1 MKNERIQN
9 NKNIWHILKN
19 LFIFNY
25 YKLKPSEMK
34 YFVMFILF
42 LTAFVYSQEI
52 KKDSLILKQ
61 ALNTQLNL
69 LNDFELY
76 FSLRNIQNNIN
87 DIPVNNN
94 PKTIGLWTSFAVSK
108 SCMGEAMS
116 GETKSFMLTPLNI
129 KYREDSKFNSI
140 RYILGIAQTAAVGYM
155 AYVHLKKYGF
165 LK

>member
-1 MKNERIQN
+1 
-9 NKNIWHILKN
+9 
-19 LFIFNY
+19 
-25 YKLKPSEMK
+25 MK
-34 YFVMFILF
+34 YFLMFIL
-42 LTAFVYSQEI
+42 LLPAFVYSQDNNYDLL
-52 KKDSLILKQ
+52 DSKQ
-61 ALNTQLNL
+61 IFNSQINW
-69 LNDFELY
+69 LNDFDLY
-76 FSLRNIQNNIN
+76 FSLNNIQNDINNIPS
-87 DIPVNNN
+87 DNN

-155 AYVHLKKYGF
+155 AYIHLKKYGF